1 MEERYNV
8 YFAGQVMAGFDAR
21 VVRDKLAK
29 IFNADQAT
37 LDKLFSGKAQLIK
50 RDCDAATAEKYKQ
63 ALERAGAI
71 PIIKTAAT
79 AAATAATTAAPAP
92 ANSTSSSPT
101 NPPARAMTA
110 AEKIAALAAAPDET
124 RFQQRASDS
133 AAADH
138 RSNTAVVRNETGSN
152 ADTDTD
158 TESDNSGIVLAPPGT
173 AVLREEER
181 AAPVVRAVDTS
192 GLAIDATATRLSDEP
207 PPPPA
212 APDTRHLSMGAA
224 GDTIPTLPSAAT
236 PLSPNL
242 DGLALSAAGTDFS
255 DCAPPA
261 AEALPL
267 DLSHLAALPPG
278 DIPLEEL
285 RRRPLPVAT
294 PDTDHISLQ
303 E

>member
-92 ANSTSSSPT
+92 GNSPSNSQTS
-101 NPPARAMTA
+101 PPAPAMTA

-124 RFQQRASDS
+124 RYQQRASDS

-138 RSNTAVVRNETGSN
+138 RSNTAVVRNETGSS
-152 ADTDTD
+152 AYTG

-212 APDTRHLSMGAA
+212 APDTRHLSMGAV

-242 DGLALSAAGTDFS
+242 DGLALSAADTDFS

-294 PDTDHISLQ
+294 PDTDHIRL
-303 E
+303 ED

>member
-21 VVRDKLAK
+21 TVRDKLAK

-50 RDCDAATAEKYKQ
+50 RDCDAATAAKFKQ

-71 PIIKTAAT
+71 PIIKGAIANAT
-79 AAATAATTAAPAP
+79 TTVTNTAATTAATPPPNAP
-92 ANSTSSSPT
+92 VRT
-101 NPPARAMTA
+101 MTA
-110 AEKIAALAAAPDET
+110 AEKIAALAAAPDEL
-124 RFQQRASDS
+124 RYQKRASVS
-133 AAADH
+133 AAAGH
-138 RSNTAVVRNETGSN
+138 RGTSAAVRNATDS
-152 ADTDTD
+152 ATDTD
-158 TESDNSGIVLAPPGT
+158 GDNSGIVLAPPGT

-181 AAPVVRAVDTS
+181 AAPVIRTVDTS
-192 GLAIDATATRLSDEP
+192 GLEIDATATRLSDAP

-212 APDTRHLSMGAA
+212 APDTRHLSMGAV
-224 GDTIPTLPSAAT
+224 GDSIPNLPSAAI

-242 DGLALSAAGTDFS
+242 DGLVLSAAGTDFS
-255 DCAPPA
+255 DCALPA

-278 DIPLEEL
+278 EIPREEE

-294 PDTDHISLQ
+294 PDTDHIAL
-303 E
+303 EE

>member
-8 YFAGQVMAGFDAR
+8 YFAGQVMAGLDTR
-21 VVRDKLAK
+21 TVRDKLAK

-50 RDCDAATAEKYKQ
+50 RDCDAATAAKFKQ

-71 PIIKTAAT
+71 PIIKSANANAAAT
-79 AAATAATTAAPAP
+79 VSNTAATTAATPPPNA
-92 ANSTSSSPT
+92 
-101 NPPARAMTA
+101 PARALTA
-110 AEKIAALAAAPDET
+110 AEKIAALAAAPDEI
-124 RFQQRASDS
+124 RFQKRASDS
-133 AAADH
+133 AAADN
-138 RSNTAVVRNETGSN
+138 RGASAAVRNATDS
-152 ADTDTD
+152 ATDTD
-158 TESDNSGIVLAPPGT
+158 GDGDNGGIVLAPPGT

-181 AAPVVRAVDTS
+181 AAPVIRTVDTS
-192 GLAIDATATRLSDEP
+192 GLEIDATATRLSDAP

-212 APDTRHLSMGAA
+212 APDTRHLSMGAV
-224 GDTIPTLPSAAT
+224 GDSIPNLPSAAI

-242 DGLALSAAGTDFS
+242 DGLVLSAAGADFS
-255 DCAPPA
+255 DCALPA

-278 DIPLEEL
+278 EIPLEEQ

-294 PDTDHISLQ
+294 PDTDHIRL
-303 E
+303 ED

>member
-8 YFAGQVMAGFDAR
+8 YFAGQVMAGFDTR
-21 VVRDKLAK
+21 TVRDKLAK

-50 RDCDAATAEKYKQ
+50 RDCDAATAAKFKQ

-71 PIIKTAAT
+71 PIIKSATANAAAT
-79 AAATAATTAAPAP
+79 VSNTAATTAATPPPDAP
-92 ANSTSSSPT
+92 PR
-101 NPPARAMTA
+101 PMTA

-124 RFQQRASDS
+124 RFQMRAPDKGG
-133 AAADH
+133 ADH
-138 RSNTAVVRNETGSN
+138 RGHTAVVRNETDS
-152 ADTDTD
+152 DTDTG
-158 TESDNSGIVLAPPGT
+158 NGGIVLAPPGT

-181 AAPVVRAVDTS
+181 AAPVIRTVDTS
-192 GLAIDATATRLSDEP
+192 GLEIDATATRLSDAP

-212 APDTRHLSMGAA
+212 APDTRHLSMGAV
-224 GDTIPTLPSAAT
+224 GDSIPNLPSAAI

-242 DGLALSAAGTDFS
+242 DGLVLSAAGTDFS
-255 DCAPPA
+255 DCALPA

-278 DIPLEEL
+278 DIPLEEQ

-294 PDTDHISLQ
+294 PDTDHIRL
-303 E
+303 ED

>member
-29 IFNADQAT
+29 IFNADKAT
-37 LDKLFSGKAQLIK
+37 LDKLFSGKDQLIK
-50 RDCDAATAEKYKQ
+50 RDCDAATAAKYKQ

-71 PIIKTAAT
+71 PIIKNAAT
-79 AAATAATTAAPAP
+79 AAATAVAAPAP
-92 ANSTSSSPT
+92 ANSPSSSPT
-101 NPPARAMTA
+101 SPPARAMTA

-138 RSNTAVVRNETGSN
+138 RTNTAVVRNETGST
-152 ADTDTD
+152 AYTD

-181 AAPVVRAVDTS
+181 AAPVVRVVDTS

-212 APDTRHLSMGAA
+212 APDTRHLSMGAV
-224 GDTIPTLPSAAT
+224 GDTIPNLPSAAT

-242 DGLALSAAGTDFS
+242 AGLVLSAAGTDFS
-255 DCAPPA
+255 DCALPA
-261 AEALPL
+261 AEVLPL

>member
-79 AAATAATTAAPAP
+79 AATTAAPAP
-92 ANSTSSSPT
+92 ANSPSSSPT

-124 RFQQRASDS
+124 RYQQRASDS

-138 RSNTAVVRNETGSN
+138 RSNTAVVRNETGSS
-152 ADTDTD
+152 ADTD

-212 APDTRHLSMGAA
+212 APDTRHLSMGAV

-278 DIPLEEL
+278 DIPLEEQ

>member
-8 YFAGQVMAGFDAR
+8 YFAGQVMAGFDTR
-21 VVRDKLAK
+21 TVRDKLAK

-50 RDCDAATAEKYKQ
+50 RDCDAATAAKFKQ

-71 PIIKTAAT
+71 PIIKSATANAAATVSNTATTTAAT
-79 AAATAATTAAPAP
+79 PPPDAPP
-92 ANSTSSSPT
+92 
-101 NPPARAMTA
+101 RAMTA
-110 AEKIAALAAAPDET
+110 AEKIAALAAAPDEI
-124 RFQQRASDS
+124 RFQKRAPDS
-133 AAADH
+133 GGADH
-138 RSNTAVVRNETGSN
+138 RGHTAVVRNETDSV
-152 ADTDTD
+152 TDTD
-158 TESDNSGIVLAPPGT
+158 NGGIVLAPPGT

-181 AAPVVRAVDTS
+181 AAPVKRTVDTS
-192 GLAIDATATRLSDEP
+192 GLEIDATATRLSDAP

-212 APDTRHLSMGAA
+212 APDTRHLSMGAV
-224 GDTIPTLPSAAT
+224 GDSIPNLPSAAI

-242 DGLALSAAGTDFS
+242 DGLVLSAAGTDFS
-255 DCAPPA
+255 DCALPA

-278 DIPLEEL
+278 EIPLEEQ

-294 PDTDHISLQ
+294 PDTDHIAL
-303 E
+303 EE

>member
-8 YFAGQVMAGFDAR
+8 YFAGQLMAGFDAR

-71 PIIKTAAT
+71 PIIKN
-79 AAATAATTAAPAP
+79 AATAATTAGPAP
-92 ANSTSSSPT
+92 VNSPSSSQT

-110 AEKIAALAAAPDET
+110 AEKIAALAAAPDEN
-124 RFQQRASDS
+124 RYQQRASDS

-138 RSNTAVVRNETGSN
+138 RSNTAVVRNETGSS
-152 ADTDTD
+152 AYTG

-181 AAPVVRAVDTS
+181 AAPVVREVDTS
-192 GLAIDATATRLSDEP
+192 GLAIDATATRLSDAP
-207 PPPPA
+207 PPLPA
-212 APDTRHLSMGAA
+212 APDTRHLSMAA
-224 GDTIPTLPSAAT
+224 VGDTIPTLPSAAT

-278 DIPLEEL
+278 DIPLEEQ

>member
-8 YFAGQVMAGFDAR
+8 YFAGQVMAGFDTR
-21 VVRDKLAK
+21 TVRDKLAK

-50 RDCDAATAEKYKQ
+50 RDCDAATAAKFKQ

-71 PIIKTAAT
+71 PIIKSATANAAAT
-79 AAATAATTAAPAP
+79 VTNTAATTAATPPPNA
-92 ANSTSSSPT
+92 
-101 NPPARAMTA
+101 PARAMTA
-110 AEKIAALAAAPDET
+110 AEKIAALAAAPVEN
-124 RFQQRASDS
+124 RFQQRPPDT

-138 RSNTAVVRNETGSN
+138 RGHTAVVRNETDSV
-152 ADTDTD
+152 TDT
-158 TESDNSGIVLAPPGT
+158 DNSGIVLAPPGT

-181 AAPVVRAVDTS
+181 AAPVIRTVDTS
-192 GLAIDATATRLSDEP
+192 GLAIDATATRLSDAP

-212 APDTRHLSMGAA
+212 APDTRHLSMGAV
-224 GDTIPTLPSAAT
+224 GDTIPNLPSAAI

-242 DGLALSAAGTDFS
+242 DGLVLSAAGTDFS
-255 DCAPPA
+255 DCALPA
-261 AEALPL
+261 AEALSL

-278 DIPLEEL
+278 AIPLEEQ

-294 PDTDHISLQ
+294 PDTDHIRL
-303 E
+303 EDP

>member
-8 YFAGQVMAGFDAR
+8 YFAGQVMAGFDTR
-21 VVRDKLAK
+21 TVRDKLAK

-50 RDCDAATAEKYKQ
+50 RDCDAATAAKFKQ

-71 PIIKTAAT
+71 PIIKSATANAAAT
-79 AAATAATTAAPAP
+79 VSNTAATTAATPP
-92 ANSTSSSPT
+92 P
-101 NPPARAMTA
+101 NPPPRAMTA

-124 RFQQRASDS
+124 RFQMRAPDRGG
-133 AAADH
+133 ADH
-138 RSNTAVVRNETGSN
+138 RGHTAVVRNETDSV
-152 ADTDTD
+152 TDTG
-158 TESDNSGIVLAPPGT
+158 NGVIVLAPPGT

-181 AAPVVRAVDTS
+181 ATPVIRTVDTS
-192 GLAIDATATRLSDEP
+192 GLEIDATATRLSDAP

-212 APDTRHLSMGAA
+212 APDTRHLSMGAV
-224 GDTIPTLPSAAT
+224 GDSIPNLPSAAI

-242 DGLALSAAGTDFS
+242 DGRVLSAAGTDFS
-255 DCAPPA
+255 DCALPA

-278 DIPLEEL
+278 AIPLEEQ

-294 PDTDHISLQ
+294 PDTDHIRLEDQ
-303 E
+303 